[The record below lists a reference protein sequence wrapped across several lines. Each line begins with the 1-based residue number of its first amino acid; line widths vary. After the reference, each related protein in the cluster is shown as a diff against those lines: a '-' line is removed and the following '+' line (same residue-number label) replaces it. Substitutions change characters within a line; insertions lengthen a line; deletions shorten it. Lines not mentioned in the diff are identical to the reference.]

1 MGKKKPIYVAT
12 EMNTKMKKFWEYTQE
27 PDLHTKWD
35 ARFTEIS
42 YLEKKEGEPQKFLY
56 KTKIGFGLEIAGEGE
71 SIGEIRKETRERI
84 SSLKFWT
91 DNKLSLIQIGRGY
104 WKYTPNGEH
113 IHFETQYDY
122 DTRFGR
128 IGNVID
134 SYIFRP
140 LLGWATA
147 WSFDALKLW
156 LEKGLHPKLLIRR
169 TMTYWLVCF
178 LVAFVWLYQGIV
190 PKLMFTHSEEVK
202 MLSALIGSNES
213 SIFILKIVGFLE
225 IIWGVMWLLPLPFQK
240 RKLFILHIVMLI
252 GLTIVA
258 GVTNIT
264 SFTQPF
270 NPITLNFLLIGLSI
284 VGYMNSTNLP
294 SAKNCKR
301 TRKG

>member
-1 MGKKKPIYVAT
+1 MKGKKPIYVSA
-12 EMNTKMKKFWEYTQE
+12 EMNTTMEKLWKYTQE
-27 PDLHTKWD
+27 PHIHTEWD

-42 YLEKKEGEPQKFLY
+42 YVEKKEGEPQKFSY

-71 SIGEIRKETRERI
+71 AIGEIRKETGERI

-91 DNKLSLIQIGRGY
+91 DNTLSLIQIGRGY
-104 WKYTPNGEH
+104 WKYTPRKEH

-134 SYIFRP
+134 FYMFLL

-156 LEKGLHPKLLIRR
+156 LEKGLHPRLLIRR

-178 LVAFVWLYQGIV
+178 LFAFVWMYQGIF
-190 PKLMFTHSEEVK
+190 PKIIFSHPEEMK
-202 MLSALIGSNES
+202 MLSAIIDSTGN
-213 SIFILKIVGFLE
+213 SIAILKVIGMLE
-225 IIWGVMWLLPLPFQK
+225 IIFGIIWLFPVPKQ
-240 RKLFILHIVMLI
+240 KLFILHIFMLI
-252 GLTIVA
+252 ALTIVA
-258 GVTNIT
+258 GFTNIA
-264 SFTQPF
+264 SFTKPF
-270 NPITLNFLLIGLSI
+270 NPITLNLLLIGLSI
-284 VGYMNSTNLP
+284 VGYINSFDLP

-301 TRKG
+301 KRKG

>member
-1 MGKKKPIYVAT
+1 MKRKKPIYVSA
-12 EMNTKMKKFWEYTQE
+12 EMNTTMERLWKYTQE
-27 PDLHTKWD
+27 PDIHTEWD

-42 YLEKKEGEPQKFLY
+42 YVEKKEGEPQKFLY

-71 SIGEIRKETRERI
+71 SIGEIRKETGERI

-104 WKYTPNGEH
+104 WKYTPCEEH

-134 SYIFRP
+134 FYIFRP

-156 LEKGLHPKLLIRR
+156 IEKGLHPKLLIRR

-178 LVAFVWLYQGIV
+178 LFAFVWMYQGIV
-190 PKLMFTHSEEVK
+190 PKLVFTHSEEVK
-202 MLSALIGSNES
+202 MLSVMIGSTEH
-213 SIFILKIVGFLE
+213 SIFVLKIIGLLE
-225 IIWGVMWLLPLPFQK
+225 IIFGVIWLLSFQK
-240 RKLFILHIVMLI
+240 RKVFIVHIFMLI
-252 GLTIVA
+252 ALTIAA
-258 GVTNIT
+258 GFTNII
-264 SFTQPF
+264 SFTEPF
-270 NPITLNFLLIGLSI
+270 NPVALNVLLMGLSI
-284 VGYMNSTNLP
+284 VGYINSSDLP

-301 TRKG
+301 KRKE

>member
-1 MGKKKPIYVAT
+1 MKRKKPIYVAT
-12 EMNTKMKKFWEYTQE
+12 EMKTTMEKLWEYTQQ
-27 PDLHTKWD
+27 PDIHTEWD

-71 SIGEIRKETRERI
+71 SIGEIRKETGERI

-91 DNKLSLIQIGRGY
+91 DNKLSLIQVGRGY

-128 IGNVID
+128 IGNLID
-134 SYIFRP
+134 LYIFRP
-140 LLGWATA
+140 LLGWVTA

-156 LEKGLHPKLLIRR
+156 LEKGLHPSMLIRR

-178 LVAFVWLYQGIV
+178 LFAFVWLYQGIV
-190 PKLMFTHSEEVK
+190 PKMIFMHSEEVK
-202 MLSALIGSNES
+202 MLSILIGSTEN
-213 SIFILKIVGFLE
+213 SIFTLKIIGLLE
-225 IIWGVMWLLPLPFQK
+225 IIFGVIWIFPLQK
-240 RKLFILHIVMLI
+240 RKLFILHIILLVV
-252 GLTIVA
+252 LTLAA
-258 GVTNIT
+258 GSTNIA

-284 VGYMNSTNLP
+284 VGYMNSSDLP

-301 TRKG
+301 KRKG

>member
-1 MGKKKPIYVAT
+1 MKRKQPIYVAT
-12 EMNTKMKKFWEYTQE
+12 KMNTTMGKLWEYTQE
-27 PDLHTKWD
+27 PAIHTEWD

-56 KTKIGFGLEIAGEGE
+56 KTKIGFGFEIAGEGE
-71 SIGEIRKETRERI
+71 SIGEIRKETGERI

-91 DNKLSLIQIGRGY
+91 DNTLSLIQIGRGY
-104 WKYTPNGEH
+104 WKYTPNKEY

-156 LEKGLHPKLLIRR
+156 LEKGLHPRLLIRR

-178 LVAFVWLYQGIV
+178 LFAFVWIYQGIV
-190 PKLMFTHSEEVK
+190 PKLLFTHLEEVK
-202 MLSALIGSNES
+202 MLSVLIGSNENS
-213 SIFILKIVGFLE
+213 VYILKIIGVLE
-225 IIWGVMWLLPLPFQK
+225 IIFGVVWLLPITK
-240 RKLFILHIVMLI
+240 RKLFILYIIVLLV
-252 GLTIVA
+252 LTLAA
-258 GVTNIT
+258 GFTNIA
-264 SFTQPF
+264 SFTEPF
-270 NPITLNFLLIGLSI
+270 NPITLNVLLMGLSI
-284 VGYMNSTNLP
+284 VGYINSCDLP
-294 SAKNCKR
+294 RAKNCNR
-301 TRKG
+301 ARKG

>member
-1 MGKKKPIYVAT
+1 IHT
-12 EMNTKMKKFWEYTQE
+12 E
-27 PDLHTKWD
+27 WD

-71 SIGEIRKETRERI
+71 SIGEIRKETGERI

-104 WKYTPNGEH
+104 WKYTPREEH

-128 IGNVID
+128 IGSIID
-134 SYIFRP
+134 FYIFRP

-156 LEKGLHPKLLIRR
+156 IEKGLHPKLLIRR

-178 LVAFVWLYQGIV
+178 LFAFVWMYQGIV
-190 PKLMFTHSEEVK
+190 PKLVFTHSEEVK
-202 MLSALIGSNES
+202 MLSVMIGSTEH
-213 SIFILKIVGFLE
+213 SIFVLKIIGLLE
-225 IIWGVMWLLPLPFQK
+225 LIFGVIWLLPLQK
-240 RKLFILHIVMLI
+240 RKVFIIHIFMLI
-252 GLTIVA
+252 ALTIVA
-258 GVTNIT
+258 GFTNIV
-264 SFTQPF
+264 SFTEPF
-270 NPITLNFLLIGLSI
+270 NPITLNVLLMGLSI
-284 VGYMNSTNLP
+284 VGYINSFDLP

-301 TRKG
+301 KRK

>member
-12 EMNTKMKKFWEYTQE
+12 EMNTTMKKLWEYTQE
-27 PDLHTKWD
+27 PDLHTEWD

-71 SIGEIRKETRERI
+71 SIGEIRKETGERI

-202 MLSALIGSNES
+202 MLSALIGSNDS

-225 IIWGVMWLLPLPFQK
+225 IIWGVMWLLPFQK

-264 SFTQPF
+264 SFTEPF
-270 NPITLNFLLIGLSI
+270 NPITLNFLLIGLSM

-301 TRKG
+301 KRKG

>member
-12 EMNTKMKKFWEYTQE
+12 EMKTTMEKLWEYTQE
-27 PDLHTKWD
+27 PDLHTEWD

-56 KTKIGFGLEIAGEGE
+56 KTNIGFGLEIAGEGE
-71 SIGEIRKETRERI
+71 SIGEVRKETGERM

-91 DNKLSLIQIGRGY
+91 DNQLSLIQIGRGY
-104 WKYTPNGEH
+104 WKYTPNEEH
-113 IHFETQYDY
+113 IYFETQYDY
-122 DTRFGR
+122 DTRLGR

-134 SYIFRP
+134 SYVFRP

-156 LEKGLHPKLLIRR
+156 LEKDLHPSMLIRR

-178 LVAFVWLYQGIV
+178 LFAFVWLYQGGV
-190 PKLMFTHSEEVK
+190 PKVIFSHPEEVK
-202 MLSALIGSNES
+202 MLSELIGSNES
-213 SIFILKIVGFLE
+213 SISILKIVGFLE
-225 IIWGVMWLLPLPFQK
+225 IIWGVMWLLPFQK

-270 NPITLNFLLIGLSI
+270 NPLTLNFLLIGLSI
-284 VGYMNSTNLP
+284 VGYINSTNLP

-301 TRKG
+301 KRKG

>member
-1 MGKKKPIYVAT
+1 MKGKKPIYVSA
-12 EMNTKMKKFWEYTQE
+12 EMNTTMEKLWEYTQE
-27 PDLHTKWD
+27 PHIHTEWD

-42 YLEKKEGEPQKFLY
+42 YVEKKEGELQKFLY

-71 SIGEIRKETRERI
+71 SIGEIRKETGERI

-91 DNKLSLIQIGRGY
+91 ENQLSLIQIGRGY
-104 WKYTPNGEH
+104 WKYTPRKEH

-134 SYIFRP
+134 FYMFRP

-156 LEKGLHPKLLIRR
+156 LEKGLHPRLLIRR

-178 LVAFVWLYQGIV
+178 LFAFVWMYQGIF
-190 PKLMFTHSEEVK
+190 PKIIFSHPEEMK
-202 MLSALIGSNES
+202 MLSAIIDSTGN
-213 SIFILKIVGFLE
+213 SIAILKVIGMLE
-225 IIWGVMWLLPLPFQK
+225 IIFGIIWLFPVPKQ
-240 RKLFILHIVMLI
+240 KLFILHIFMLI
-252 GLTIVA
+252 ALTIVA
-258 GVTNIT
+258 GFTNIV
-264 SFTQPF
+264 SFTEPF
-270 NPITLNFLLIGLSI
+270 NPITLNVLLMGVSI
-284 VGYMNSTNLP
+284 VGYINSFDLP

-301 TRKG
+301 KRKG

>member
-12 EMNTKMKKFWEYTQE
+12 EMNTKMKKLWEYTQE
-27 PDLHTKWD
+27 PNLHTEWD

-71 SIGEIRKETRERI
+71 SIGEVRKETGERI

-91 DNKLSLIQIGRGY
+91 DNQLSLIQIGRGY
-104 WKYTPNGEH
+104 WKYTPNEEH
-113 IHFETQYDY
+113 IYFETQYDY

-134 SYIFRP
+134 SYVFRP

-178 LVAFVWLYQGIV
+178 LFAFVWLYQGIV
-190 PKLMFTHSEEVK
+190 PKLMFTHAEEVK

-225 IIWGVMWLLPLPFQK
+225 IIWGVMWLLPFQK
-240 RKLFILHIVMLI
+240 RKLFILHIILLI
-252 GLTIVA
+252 VLTLAA
-258 GVTNIT
+258 GSTNIA

-270 NPITLNFLLIGLSI
+270 NPITLNLLLIGLSM

>member
-12 EMNTKMKKFWEYTQE
+12 EMNITMEKLWAYTQE
-27 PDLHTKWD
+27 PDIHTEWD

-71 SIGEIRKETRERI
+71 SIGEIRKKTGERI

-202 MLSALIGSNES
+202 MLSALIGSNDS

-225 IIWGVMWLLPLPFQK
+225 IIWGVMWLLPFQK

-258 GVTNIT
+258 GVTNII

-270 NPITLNFLLIGLSI
+270 NPITLNFLLIGVSI
-284 VGYMNSTNLP
+284 VGYINSTNLP

>member
-12 EMNTKMKKFWEYTQE
+12 EMNTTMKKLWEYTQE
-27 PDLHTKWD
+27 PDIHTEWD

-71 SIGEIRKETRERI
+71 SIGEIKKETGERI

-134 SYIFRP
+134 LYIFRP

-156 LEKGLHPKLLIRR
+156 LEKGLHPSMLIRR

-178 LVAFVWLYQGIV
+178 LFAFVWLYQGIV
-190 PKLMFTHSEEVK
+190 PKVIFTHPEEVK

-225 IIWGVMWLLPLPFQK
+225 IICGVMWLLPFQK

-264 SFTQPF
+264 SFTGPF
-270 NPITLNFLLIGLSI
+270 NPITLNFLLIGLSV
-284 VGYMNSTNLP
+284 VGYINSANLP

>member
-1 MGKKKPIYVAT
+1 MKGKKPIYVSA
-12 EMNTKMKKFWEYTQE
+12 EMNTTMEKLWEYTQE
-27 PDLHTKWD
+27 PHIYTEWD

-42 YLEKKEGEPQKFLY
+42 YVEKKEGELQKFLY

-71 SIGEIRKETRERI
+71 SIGEIRKETGERI

-91 DNKLSLIQIGRGY
+91 ENQLSLIQIGRGY
-104 WKYTPNGEH
+104 WKYTPLKEH

-134 SYIFRP
+134 FYMFRP

-156 LEKGLHPKLLIRR
+156 LEKGLHPRLLIRR

-178 LVAFVWLYQGIV
+178 LFAFVWMYQGIF
-190 PKLMFTHSEEVK
+190 PKIIFSHPEEMK
-202 MLSALIGSNES
+202 MLSAIIDSTGN
-213 SIFILKIVGFLE
+213 SIAILKVIGMLE
-225 IIWGVMWLLPLPFQK
+225 IIFGIIWLFPVPKQ
-240 RKLFILHIVMLI
+240 KLFILHIFMLI
-252 GLTIVA
+252 ALTIVA
-258 GVTNIT
+258 GFTNIV
-264 SFTQPF
+264 SFTEPF
-270 NPITLNFLLIGLSI
+270 NPITLNVLLMGVSI
-284 VGYMNSTNLP
+284 VGYINSFDLP

-301 TRKG
+301 KRKG

>member
-1 MGKKKPIYVAT
+1 MKREKPIYVSA
-12 EMNTKMKKFWEYTQE
+12 EMNTTMEKLWEYTQE
-27 PDLHTKWD
+27 PDIHTEWD

-71 SIGEIRKETRERI
+71 SIGEIRKETGERI

-91 DNKLSLIQIGRGY
+91 DSKLSLIQIGRGY
-104 WKYTPNGEH
+104 WKYTPTEEH

-128 IGNVID
+128 IGSVID
-134 SYIFRP
+134 SYMFRP

-156 LEKGLHPKLLIRR
+156 LEKGLHPRLLIRK

-178 LVAFVWLYQGIV
+178 LFAFVWMYQGIV
-190 PKLMFTHSEEVK
+190 PKLVFTHSEEVK
-202 MLSALIGSNES
+202 MLSVMIGSTEH
-213 SIFILKIVGFLE
+213 SIFVLKIIGLLE
-225 IIWGVMWLLPLPFQK
+225 IIFGVIWLLPFPKQK
-240 RKLFILHIVMLI
+240 VFIVHIFMLI
-252 GLTIVA
+252 ALMIAA
-258 GVTNIT
+258 GFTNIV
-264 SFTQPF
+264 SFTEPF
-270 NPITLNFLLIGLSI
+270 NPITLNILLIGLSI
-284 VGYMNSTNLP
+284 VGYINSFNLP

>member
-12 EMNTKMKKFWEYTQE
+12 EMNTKMKKLWEYTQE

-71 SIGEIRKETRERI
+71 SIGEIRKETGERI

-169 TMTYWLVCF
+169 TMTYWLVCC

-190 PKLMFTHSEEVK
+190 PKLIFTHSEEVK
-202 MLSALIGSNES
+202 MLSALIGSNDS

-225 IIWGVMWLLPLPFQK
+225 IIWGVMWLLPFQK

-264 SFTQPF
+264 SFTEPF

>member
-1 MGKKKPIYVAT
+1 MKRKRPIYVAT
-12 EMNTKMKKFWEYTQE
+12 EMKTTIEKLWEYTQE
-27 PDLHTKWD
+27 PDLHTEWD

-56 KTKIGFGLEIAGEGE
+56 KTKIGFGLEIGGEGE
-71 SIGEIRKETRERI
+71 SIGEIRKETGERI

-91 DNKLSLIQIGRGY
+91 DNTLSLIRIGRGY
-104 WKYTPNGEH
+104 WKYTPHKEC

-122 DTRFGR
+122 DTRYGR

-134 SYIFRP
+134 SYMFRP

-156 LEKGLHPKLLIRR
+156 LEKGLHPSLLIRR

-178 LVAFVWLYQGIV
+178 LFAFVWIYQGIV
-190 PKLMFTHSEEVK
+190 PKIIFSHPEEVK
-202 MLSALIGSNES
+202 MLSLLIGSNES
-213 SIFILKIVGFLE
+213 SVFILKMIGILE
-225 IIWGVMWLLPLPFQK
+225 IIFGAIWVLPLPK
-240 RKLFILHIVMLI
+240 RKIFIMHIVMLI
-252 GLTIVA
+252 ALTIAA
-258 GVTNIT
+258 GWTNIA
-264 SFTQPF
+264 SFTEPF
-270 NPITLNFLLIGLSI
+270 NPITLNLLLIGLSI
-284 VGYMNSTNLP
+284 VGYLNSFDLP

>member
-1 MGKKKPIYVAT
+1 MKRKKPIYVSA
-12 EMNTKMKKFWEYTQE
+12 EMNTTMETLWEHTQE
-27 PDLHTKWD
+27 PDIHTEWD

-71 SIGEIRKETRERI
+71 SIGEIRKETGERI

-91 DNKLSLIQIGRGY
+91 DNKFSLIQIGRGY
-104 WKYTPNGEH
+104 WKYTPCEEH

-134 SYIFRP
+134 VYMFRP

-147 WSFDALKLW
+147 WSFDTLKLW
-156 LEKGLHPKLLIRR
+156 LEKGLHPRLLIRR

-178 LVAFVWLYQGIV
+178 LIAFVWMYQGIV
-190 PKLMFTHSEEVK
+190 PKLVFTHSEEVK
-202 MLSALIGSNES
+202 MLSVMIGSTEH
-213 SIFILKIVGFLE
+213 SIFVLKIIGLLE
-225 IIWGVMWLLPLPFQK
+225 IIFGVIWLLPFQK
-240 RKLFILHIVMLI
+240 RKVFIVHIFMLI
-252 GLTIVA
+252 ALTIAA
-258 GVTNIT
+258 GFTNIV
-264 SFTQPF
+264 SFTEPF
-270 NPITLNFLLIGLSI
+270 NPITLNVLLMGLSI
-284 VGYMNSTNLP
+284 VGYINSTNLP

-301 TRKG
+301 KRKG